1 MRLVSGFVEQ
11 TLTECITAGFLG
23 SNATGRLAPKTE
35 ENRGCGYEREGGK
48 LGWGYER
55 LRAVG
60 RGVILEVVA
69 NPSSGRIATGPHR
82 TGVKMKTLS
91 RISTFRIA
99 TIVCFVAG
107 AAWLAV
113 SGLAR
118 PEDRVRASADWQA
131 ATGTASGA
139 DKKASAAQDAAD
151 ARITRGKK
159 LVLKDGSFQLA
170 RSYER
175 KGDRVRY
182 YSVERG
188 DWEEI
193 PAALVDW
200 DATAKAERDAVKADD
215 ALVSKIHKQEE
226 AAKIETTLDVDAS
239 LQVASGVFLPP
250 GEGMFAI
257 EGKSV
262 VAIPQVGSA
271 VKNDRANSI
280 KRILSP
286 IPIIPAKQ
294 NVEIPGGRATLRIN
308 SQFPEF
314 YLREVQPDYEKDSAL
329 ERTHRQGVTGPEVE
343 LIRAKI
349 KGNKR
354 ILESIRSMFGEE
366 VGRESNT
373 ISIQQW
379 EVAKTVYRY
388 TLSQPL
394 PPGEYALAEIL
405 PDGLNLFVWDFGVD
419 GKK

>member
-1 MRLVSGFVEQ
+1 M
-11 TLTECITAGFLG
+11 
-23 SNATGRLAPKTE
+23 
-35 ENRGCGYEREGGK
+35 
-48 LGWGYER
+48 
-55 LRAVG
+55 
-60 RGVILEVVA
+60 
-69 NPSSGRIATGPHR
+69 
-82 TGVKMKTLS
+82 TLS
-91 RISTFRIA
+91 RIAI
-99 TIVCFVAG
+99 FVFGITG
-107 AAWLAV
+107 ASWLALV
-113 SGLAR
+113 AVTVAR
-118 PEDRVRASADWQA
+118 SCDGVNVLESSQTANPPA
-131 ATGTASGA
+131 AQTETTAS
-139 DKKASAAQDAAD
+139 QDAAD

-159 LVLKDGSFQLA
+159 LALKDGSFQLA

-182 YSVERG
+182 YSIERG

-200 DATAKAERDAVKADD
+200 DATERAERDAKKADE

-262 VAIPQVGSA
+262 IPIPQVGSA
-271 VKNDRANSI
+271 VRNDRKNQI

-294 NVEIPGGRATLRIN
+294 NVEIPGGHATLRIN
-308 SQFPEF
+308 SQNPEF
-314 YLREVQPDYEKDSAL
+314 YLRELQPDYDKDSAL
-329 ERTHRQGVTGPEVE
+329 ERTHRQGISGPEVQ
-343 LIRAKI
+343 LIRATV

-354 ILESIRSMFGEE
+354 ILQSIRSMFGEE
-366 VGRESNT
+366 LGRESNT

-379 EVAKTVYRY
+379 EIAKTVYRY

-419 GKK
+419 GASGAKPAGH

>member
-1 MRLVSGFVEQ
+1 M
-11 TLTECITAGFLG
+11 
-23 SNATGRLAPKTE
+23 
-35 ENRGCGYEREGGK
+35 
-48 LGWGYER
+48 
-55 LRAVG
+55 
-60 RGVILEVVA
+60 
-69 NPSSGRIATGPHR
+69 
-82 TGVKMKTLS
+82 TLS
-91 RISTFRIA
+91 RISILVLG
-99 TIVCFVAG
+99 IAG
-107 AAWLAV
+107 ASWLAEV
-113 SGLAR
+113 ALAR
-118 PEDRVRASADWQA
+118 SSDGVNARQSAQTASAPPA
-131 ATGTASGA
+131 ETKTT
-139 DKKASAAQDAAD
+139 AQDVAD

-159 LVLKDGSFQLA
+159 LALKDGSFQLA

-182 YSVERG
+182 YSIERG

-200 DATAKAERDAVKADD
+200 DATERAERDAKKADE

-239 LQVASGVFLPP
+239 LEVASGVFLPP

-262 VAIPQVGSA
+262 IPIPQVGSA
-271 VKNDRANSI
+271 VRNDRKNQL

-294 NVEIPGGRATLRIN
+294 NVEIPGGHATLRIN
-308 SQFPEF
+308 SQNPEF
-314 YLREVQPDYEKDSAL
+314 YLRELQPDYDQDSAL
-329 ERTHRQGVTGPEVE
+329 ERTHRQGVSGPDVQ
-343 LIRAKI
+343 LIRATV

-354 ILESIRSMFGEE
+354 ILQSIRSMFGEE
-366 VGRESNT
+366 LGRESNT

-379 EVAKTVYRY
+379 EIAKSVYRY
-388 TLSQPL
+388 TLGQPL

-419 GKK
+419 GASGAKPAGH

>member
-1 MRLVSGFVEQ
+1 
-11 TLTECITAGFLG
+11 
-23 SNATGRLAPKTE
+23 
-35 ENRGCGYEREGGK
+35 
-48 LGWGYER
+48 
-55 LRAVG
+55 
-60 RGVILEVVA
+60 
-69 NPSSGRIATGPHR
+69 
-82 TGVKMKTLS
+82 MKTLS
-91 RISTFRIA
+91 RISALRIA
-99 TIVCFVAG
+99 ACACLVGG
-107 AAWLAV
+107 AAWLTGA
-113 SGLAR
+113 GLAQ
-118 PEDRVRASADWQA
+118 PEDRVRTSPEWQGSKSTAASDSKTT
-131 ATGTASGA
+131 AT
-139 DKKASAAQDAAD
+139 QDAVD
-151 ARITRGKK
+151 ARITREKK

-200 DATAKAERDAVKADD
+200 EATAKAESDAAKADD

-262 VAIPQVGSA
+262 LAIPQVGSA
-271 VKNDRANSI
+271 VKSDRANSI

-294 NVEIPGGRATLRIN
+294 NVEIPGGKATLRIN
-308 SQFPEF
+308 TQFPEF

-329 ERTHRQGVTGPEVE
+329 ERTHRQGVNGPEVE
-343 LIRAKI
+343 LIRAKV

>member
-1 MRLVSGFVEQ
+1 MR
-11 TLTECITAGFLG
+11 AYK
-23 SNATGRLAPKTE
+23 GRAS
-35 ENRGCGYEREGGK
+35 RCGCGGARRGLSSK
-48 LGWGYER
+48 LRQTRRCGDASHSYD
-55 LRAVG
+55 
-60 RGVILEVVA
+60 
-69 NPSSGRIATGPHR
+69 PMS
-82 TGVKMKTLS
+82 LS
-91 RISTFRIA
+91 RISILFRNLTLVLCIGSGCC
-99 TIVCFVAG
+99 VG
-107 AAWLAV
+107 AAVLA
-113 SGLAR
+113 GPTPL
-118 PEDRVRASADWQA
+118 RVRSTDKTDIQSASAPQA
-131 ATGTASGA
+131 DTKTTG
-139 DKKASAAQDAAD
+139 AQDAAAD

-182 YSVERG
+182 YSIERG
-188 DWEEI
+188 GWEEI
-193 PAALVDW
+193 PSALVDW
-200 DATAKAERDAVKADD
+200 DATAKAEHDAEKADE

-226 AAKIETTLDVDAS
+226 ATKIETTLDVDAS

-262 VAIPQVGSA
+262 IAIPQVGSA
-271 VKNDRANSI
+271 VKNDRKNTI

-294 NVEIPGGRATLRIN
+294 NIEIPGGKATLRIN
-308 SQFPEF
+308 TQNPEF
-314 YLREVQPDYEKDSAL
+314 YLREIQPDYDKDSGL
-329 ERTHRQGVTGPEVE
+329 ERTHRQGTSGPDVE
-343 LIRAKI
+343 LIRATV

-354 ILESIRSMFGEE
+354 ILESIRSIFGEE
-366 VGRESNT
+366 VGRESNI

-379 EVAKTVYRY
+379 EIAKTVYRY

-419 GKK
+419 GVAGGKSAGP

>member
-1 MRLVSGFVEQ
+1 MS
-11 TLTECITAGFLG
+11 
-23 SNATGRLAPKTE
+23 
-35 ENRGCGYEREGGK
+35 
-48 LGWGYER
+48 
-55 LRAVG
+55 
-60 RGVILEVVA
+60 
-69 NPSSGRIATGPHR
+69 
-82 TGVKMKTLS
+82 LS
-91 RISTFRIA
+91 RKSALSRSLTLVLCIGGGCC
-99 TIVCFVAG
+99 VG
-107 AAWLAV
+107 AAVLAV
-113 SGLAR
+113 
-118 PEDRVRASADWQA
+118 PTPRVKSTDKTDIQTASAPQA
-131 ATGTASGA
+131 DTKKTG
-139 DKKASAAQDAAD
+139 AQDAAAD

-182 YSVERG
+182 YSIERG

-193 PAALVDW
+193 PSALIDW
-200 DATAKAERDAVKADD
+200 DATAKAEHDAAKADE

-226 AAKIETTLDVDAS
+226 ATKIETTLDVDAS

-250 GEGMFAI
+250 GEGMFAL

-262 VAIPQVGSA
+262 IAIPQVGSA
-271 VKNDRANSI
+271 VKNDKKNTI

-294 NVEIPGGRATLRIN
+294 NIEIPGGKATLRIN
-308 SQFPEF
+308 TQNPEF
-314 YLREVQPDYEKDSAL
+314 YLREVQPDYDKDSTL
-329 ERTHRQGVTGPEVE
+329 ERTHRQGTSGPEVE
-343 LIRAKI
+343 LIRATV

-419 GKK
+419 GPKPEKR